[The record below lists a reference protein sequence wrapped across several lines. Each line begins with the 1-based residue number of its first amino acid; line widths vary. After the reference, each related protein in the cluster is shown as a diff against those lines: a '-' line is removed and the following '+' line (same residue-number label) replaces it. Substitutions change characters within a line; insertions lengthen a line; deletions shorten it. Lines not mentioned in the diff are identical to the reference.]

1 MVAAKED
8 DAFACGHPEGEVNH
22 YVLGGGGRIL
32 AWCQLCGA
40 TRWRRLGTT
49 LEPGAWR
56 LPRRICSRAHVDD
69 VLREE
74 WERQYQQR
82 ICDLEAHLEEQLSA
96 NAERAAP

>member
-1 MVAAKED
+1 MVAAQED
-8 DAFACGHPEGEVNH
+8 DVSACGHPEGEVNY

-40 TRWRRLGTT
+40 TRWR
-49 LEPGAWR
+49 LESGVWR
-56 LPRRICSRAHVDD
+56 LPRRSCSRAHVDD

-82 ICDLEAHLEEQLSA
+82 IRDLEAHLEAHLRA
-96 NAERAAP
+96 NAEKVAP